1 MMRLIR
7 PTSLITLCT
16 LLVISL
22 FLPQVPNS
30 AEQWLTT
37 LPARGGLRRPHPFGP
52 AQHQPPMAQAA
63 IPRISK
69 NGSVVG

>member
-22 FLPQVPNS
+22 FLPQVPTS

-37 LPARGGLRRPHPFGP
+37 LLLASLV
-52 AQHQPPMAQAA
+52 AQCCSDKHFFD
-63 IPRISK
+63 
-69 NGSVVG
+69 

>member
-22 FLPQVPNS
+22 FFPQVPSS
-30 AEQWLTT
+30 AEKWLTT
-37 LPARGGLRRPHPFGP
+37 LLLASLVAVFLMVGSGCRHFLRE
-52 AQHQPPMAQAA
+52 
-63 IPRISK
+63 
-69 NGSVVG
+69 

>member
-30 AEQWLTT
+30 AEQWPTT
-37 LPARGGLRRPHPFGP
+37 LLLASLVAVFLMVGSGCRHFLRE
-52 AQHQPPMAQAA
+52 
-63 IPRISK
+63 
-69 NGSVVG
+69 

>member
-7 PTSLITLCT
+7 PTSLIALCT

-37 LPARGGLRRPHPFGP
+37 LLLASLVAVFLMVGSGCRHFLRE
-52 AQHQPPMAQAA
+52 
-63 IPRISK
+63 
-69 NGSVVG
+69 

>member
-22 FLPQVPNS
+22 FFPQVPSS

-37 LPARGGLRRPHPFGP
+37 LLLASPV
-52 AQHQPPMAQAA
+52 
-63 IPRISK
+63 S
-69 NGSVVG
+69 